1 MMNKIFKDFWI
12 NSGWHLLK
20 DRGSIGLIPNEDYM
34 KAYFLRPELE
44 LVKESCQAEKELR
57 SKLIENPFYIVK
69 DDELLS
75 MKDKD
80 AIENYKAVL
89 SFRDFLSQSINLEE
103 AYLKIAN
110 GEKFFFPP
118 MFLDQI
124 VQIILKEILKS
135 EEDPMILRVAE
146 IFFRT
151 QNVTLDDGKIMIADS
166 STVQTLYDQQN
177 INRSDNMVKEVQ
189 LDILT
194 SETKEIYWERSDNF
208 DTSVDIA
215 YTQPALDS
223 LARVLEKWVMHFLGV
238 KLEIKPM
245 VKIEDKNWSWHI
257 GLDSESTE
265 ILNALYNGSTL
276 SEEKLKQILCLFK
289 IEPNKSFAKNMKNK
303 PIYLALSMSPRNI
316 ITFKPQNLLVN
327 LPLEKKN

>member
-1 MMNKIFKDFWI
+1 MMNKMFKDFWI
-12 NSGWHLLK
+12 NSGCHLLK

-89 SFRDFLSQSINLEE
+89 SFRNFLSQSINLEE

-194 SETKEIYWERSDNF
+194 SETKEIYW
-208 DTSVDIA
+208 
-215 YTQPALDS
+215 
-223 LARVLEKWVMHFLGV
+223 
-238 KLEIKPM
+238 M
-245 VKIEDKNWSWHI
+245 VKSLHKARKLGKPYMPPFQRTSEITASKEVGGFHQKIVALTSPKCVSACDIMASLLSHSKRATLI
-257 GLDSESTE
+257 GLPTNGTGAGARTLHPFNGTVWKDDHK
-265 ILNALYNGSTL
+265 ILA
-276 SEEKLKQILCLFK
+276 IK
-289 IEPNKSFAKNMKNK
+289 IPNFF
-303 PIYLALSMSPRNI
+303 I
-316 ITFKPQNLLVN
+316 NLL
-327 LPLEKKN
+327 K

>member
-44 LVKESCQAEKELR
+44 LVKESCQSEKELR

-110 GEKFFFPP
+110 GENSFSTN
-118 MFLDQI
+118 
-124 VQIILKEILKS
+124 V
-135 EEDPMILRVAE
+135 LR
-146 IFFRT
+146 
-151 QNVTLDDGKIMIADS
+151 S
-166 STVQTLYDQQN
+166 
-177 INRSDNMVKEVQ
+177 NRSDN
-189 LDILT
+189 T
-194 SETKEIYWERSDNF
+194 
-208 DTSVDIA
+208 
-215 YTQPALDS
+215 
-223 LARVLEKWVMHFLGV
+223 
-238 KLEIKPM
+238 
-245 VKIEDKNWSWHI
+245 
-257 GLDSESTE
+257 
-265 ILNALYNGSTL
+265 
-276 SEEKLKQILCLFK
+276 
-289 IEPNKSFAKNMKNK
+289 
-303 PIYLALSMSPRNI
+303 
-316 ITFKPQNLLVN
+316 
-327 LPLEKKN
+327 